1 MGTCMSTA
9 KSRDLQSAHAT
20 NIQLQSDLAVVRQE
34 LFDSQMNMKESLASV
49 AQLRKQLD
57 ESSVRCVSLRE
68 QNQEMTLELEQR
80 AAYIEAQ
87 KATCEKT
94 VQERDCLISKANSL
108 RNEVEKLVT
117 RTQSLEQIVQSS
129 ATDLLEAQD
138 AKAKLSV
145 AKASAD
151 NKASQLSESLDQL
164 KQSNRMLENEGKLA
178 IARFAQ
184 KLANQENVAKTHH
197 AGLTDEVAAAK
208 AHAKVL
214 EAQLQKSQTDNH
226 VTQKQ
231 LTQCQSELATSRQHV
246 TAQSKN
252 SKNTIVYKNMD
263 FSSHVEFSRSDK
275 DVRIRADW
283 WKGEMRIDIREF
295 YSSGAFT
302 KKVGRPSQFAS
313 IEHIDSGPLT
323 GC

>member
-1 MGTCMSTA
+1 MGTCISTA
-9 KSRDLQSAHAT
+9 KSRDLQSANAT
-20 NIQLQSDLAVVRQE
+20 NIRLQYDLAAVRQE
-34 LFDSQMNMKESLASV
+34 LLNSQMDTRESLASV
-49 AQLRKQLD
+49 ATLRKQLD
-57 ESSVRCVSLRE
+57 ESSVRCNSLRE

-80 AAYIEAQ
+80 AAYIETE
-87 KATCEKT
+87 KATCET
-94 VQERDCLISKANSL
+94 TMQERDCLISEANSL
-108 RNEVEKLVT
+108 RNEVEKLVI

-138 AKAKLSV
+138 ANAKLSV

-151 NKASQLSESLDQL
+151 NKASQLSASLNQL

-178 IARFAQ
+178 IAQIAQ
-184 KLANQENVAKTHH
+184 KLADQENVATMHL
-197 AGLTDEVAAAK
+197 AGLAGEVAAAK

-214 EAQLQKSQTDNH
+214 EAQLREGQTDNH
-226 VTQKQ
+226 VIQKQ

-246 TAQSKN
+246 AAQTKD
-252 SKNTIVYKNMD
+252 SKNTSVYKNMD

-302 KKVGRPSQFAS
+302 KKVSSPSQFVS
-313 IEHIDSGPLT
+313 IEHV
-323 GC
+323 

>member
-1 MGTCMSTA
+1 MSTA

-164 KQSNRMLENEGKLA
+164 KQSNRMLENEGLA
-178 IARFAQ
+178 
-184 KLANQENVAKTHH
+184 
-197 AGLTDEVAAAK
+197 DEVAAAK

-302 KKVGRPSQFAS
+302 KKGVSMHVSDARALLDILPHVIQQAKKRQAS
-313 IEHIDSGPLT
+313 
-323 GC
+323 